1 MVVITG
7 IYICDKNGPEL
18 DTYRMWRSVS
28 WAWYFIMVIPALTIG
43 RNGIKSTQDLSV
55 LSLQYPVTLLA
66 IYTKVK
72 NSTNEFHKTFLFLVE
87 IYIGV
92 Q

>member
-1 MVVITG
+1 M
-7 IYICDKNGPEL
+7 
-18 DTYRMWRSVS
+18 S
-28 WAWYFIMVIPALTIG
+28 WVWYFIMVIPALTIG
-43 RNGIKSTQDLSV
+43 RNWIKSTQDLSV
-55 LSLQYPVTLLA
+55 LSLQYPVNLLA

-72 NSTNEFHKTFLFLVE
+72 NSTNAFHKTFLFLVE